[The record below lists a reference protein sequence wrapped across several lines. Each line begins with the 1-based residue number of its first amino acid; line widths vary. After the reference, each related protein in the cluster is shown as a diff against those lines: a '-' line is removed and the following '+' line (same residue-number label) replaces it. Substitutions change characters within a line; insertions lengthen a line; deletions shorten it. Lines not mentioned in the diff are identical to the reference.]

1 MSDPNPYEPPRDAD
15 HDVEAERK
23 PVGRREIVVLSAMLL
38 LAALNAGVAGMVQ
51 FSTGEPWR
59 AVFAFTFAFGMLAA
73 FVTFHHRQ
81 RRVANQER
89 D

>member
-59 AVFAFTFAFGMLAA
+59 AVFAFAFAFGMLAA
-73 FVTFHHRQ
+73 FVTYHRRQ
-81 RRVANQER
+81 RQLANQEQE
-89 D
+89 